1 MIARMNRT
9 LAGFTLVGAL
19 FVSGCGALA
28 ADQETIIPLRPGDMP
43 ATTSTGVTSIT
54 LEERDEPLSLSG
66 TSLSGQKLGIA
77 DSRGRITVVNFWAS
91 WCAPCREEIPEFA
104 DTARA
109 MPDVAFIGVNVEDD
123 LDDARAFSETLPYP
137 SIVDVDGS
145 LLAQVPDVPPQA
157 LPITLILD
165 SEGRVAVRI
174 IGPIPPGSLRELIAS
189 VT

>member
-9 LAGFTLVGAL
+9 LAGFTLVGVVL
-19 FVSGCGALA
+19 VSGCGALA
-28 ADQETIIPLRPGDMP
+28 ADQETVIPLRASDMP
-43 ATTSTGVTSIT
+43 TTTSTGVTSIT
-54 LEERDEPLSLSG
+54 PEERGEPLTLSG
-66 TSLSGQKLGIA
+66 ASLAGQRLGVA
-77 DSRGRITVVNFWAS
+77 NSRGRITVVNFWAS

-109 MPDVAFIGVNVEDD
+109 LPAVAFIGVNVEDD
-123 LDDARAFSETLPYP
+123 LGDARAFSEALPYP

-145 LLAQVPDVPPQA
+145 LLEQVPNVPPKA